1 MHLWIRSWALYYI
14 PRIRD
19 IGVLIDER
27 LAFSNHIQD
36 KINKAYAISNAY
48 IALMNEL
55 FYEYKFH

>member
-1 MHLWIRSWALYYI
+1 
-14 PRIRD
+14 
-19 IGVLIDER
+19 LIDER